1 MRFAAKR
8 TWPDRPAAWEQQ
20 GEAENLESFA
30 LAFAANQGLGL
41 GTEFMV
47 LDKDS
52 DDATLESFRVT
63 GIDPYTLGAPGARPE
78 GQLSSAVDDPR
89 PPFVAS
95 AVSFM
100 FYMIKIAVIALAII
114 GTLMYLFRHFGL
126 TPPA

>member
-8 TWPDRPAAWEQQ
+8 TWPDRPTAWEQQ
-20 GEAENLESFA
+20 GEAESLESFA

-52 DDATLESFRVT
+52 DDATIESFRVT
-63 GIDPYTLGAPGARPE
+63 DIDPYTLGAPGAHHE
-78 GQLSSAVDDPR
+78 GQTSTAVGDTQ

-95 AVSFM
+95 AASFM
-100 FYMIKIAVIALAII
+100 FYMIKIAVIAFAII
-114 GTLMYLFRHFGL
+114 GTLMYLFRHYGL